1 MVPCGPLLIY
11 IFMTEQYIIYC
22 NEVLLLFA
30 VTNGLRFAEFFSQT
44 HWLMWT
50 SSTIPVFSGTN
61 GISVSHNLR
70 LNGWPSWFKPSFQAA
85 WIQWFLGYM
94 MLFQI
99 TWHLLTVVYAE
110 EKARVHS
117 LTTVRLRL
125 VHNDLESLPQSFG
138 CLISLK
144 AVLFCWDFK
153 MEALWK
159 GPTVS
164 LYKDTNMFRINSP
177 YSYHW

>member
-30 VTNGLRFAEFFSQT
+30 VTNGLRFAVFFSNSLINVDVINYPCIFWYKWDICFTQLKTERMAVLVQT
-44 HWLMWT
+44 
-50 SSTIPVFSGTN
+50 I
-61 GISVSHNLR
+61 VS
-70 LNGWPSWFKPSFQAA
+70 A